1 MPQIAPMTRP
11 DLDQVIDWAAAEGWN
26 PGLDDAAAFYAAD
39 PGGFLMARE
48 GGKPVS
54 AISVVRHGP
63 DFAFLGLYIC
73 RPDHRG
79 RGLGWAVWQAGMA
92 LAGAR
97 TVGLDGVVAQQDNY
111 RKSGFALSHRTIRFE
126 GPPPPAGRGFVP
138 AAAADIPQLLALDQS
153 VTGLARPAYLG
164 AWFGGGDTRR
174 TLIDRTAGRPTAL
187 GTIRRCR
194 SGHKIGPLLAPDA
207 ATAEALIGALAA
219 SAGADHVIID
229 IPERNADAIRLAER
243 LGLRPAFETARMY
256 RGPAPV
262 QDIPRLFGEATLELG

>member
-1 MPQIAPMTRP
+1 
-11 DLDQVIDWAAAEGWN
+11 
-26 PGLDDAAAFYAAD
+26 
-39 PGGFLMARE
+39 MARE

-92 LAGAR
+92 PGRGAD
-97 TVGLDGVVAQQDNY
+97 GSLDGVVAQQDNY
-111 RKSGFALSHRTIRFE
+111 RSGLRPR
-126 GPPPPAGRGFVP
+126 PPHDPLRRPAAPTGRGVRVGGCGGHP
-138 AAAADIPQLLALDQS
+138 AASWHSTNPSPA
-153 VTGLARPAYLG
+153 LARPAYLG

-174 TLIDRTAGRPTAL
+174 TLIDRTAGEPTAL

-207 ATAEALIGALAA
+207 ATAEAVIGALAA
-219 SAGADHVIID
+219 SAGADRVIID
-229 IPERNADAIRLAER
+229 IPERNADAIRLTER

-262 QDIPRLFGEATLELG
+262 EDIPRLFGEATLELG